1 MGERG
6 GGHVGEGG
14 GERVGGACAR
24 GQAAAGEASAA
35 EARGAGLVRTEEAV
49 WVQAA
54 EPGSEVSVERA
65 ASEGEGA
72 PLTE

>member
-6 GGHVGEGG
+6 GGRVGEGG

-24 GQAAAGEASAA
+24 GQAAVGEASVAG
-35 EARGAGLVRTEEAV
+35 ARGAGLVRTEEAV
-49 WVQAA
+49 LVRGV
-54 EPGSEVSVERA
+54 EPGSEVSAERA

-72 PLTE
+72 PLTG